1 MSQMNTGGTEK
12 LKFQIPV
19 PRTTF
24 RLGQS
29 FRQACISHYLL
40 KQDFGMST
48 EVIQIAL
55 LYLRWLTWQYNLQ
68 RIHYVRLYKGSV
80 MFSDAHQGVQQ
91 IDTSKVIF
99 LASWDEFSARSS
111 NVNSSYV
118 IPLCHLASDQHTFK
132 IDLFRL

>member
-1 MSQMNTGGTEK
+1 MPPN
-12 LKFQIPV
+12 
-19 PRTTF
+19 
-24 RLGQS
+24 
-29 FRQACISHYLL
+29 
-40 KQDFGMST
+40 
-48 EVIQIAL
+48 VIQTAL

-68 RIHYVRLYKGSV
+68 RIRCIRPYSSSV
-80 MFSDAHQGVQQ
+80 MFSDAHQGLQQ

-99 LASWDEFSARSS
+99 LASREELSARFS